1 MLKKRS
7 FLLLSIVLV
16 ILFLTTS
23 TSFAARRIKVKAKPP
38 IANRAITGNIASIEG
53 LTTPTTITVTAG
65 GITYTVN
72 VTTKTRIVRKFMGAS
87 SLEEIGVGDIVVV
100 RGRFTDATIDANL
113 IRDLSI
119 QRKGGAFVGSV
130 KSIDTTNSSFV
141 LTTTARG
148 DQTVTTSA
156 ATVFLKGKDKVTFGD
171 IQVGN
176 NILVIGLWRKS
187 ARTINADRIRIKQ

>member
-1 MLKKRS
+1 MLKKRN
-7 FLLLSIVLV
+7 FLLLSIVLIALV
-16 ILFLTTS
+16 LTTS
-23 TSFAARRIKVKAKPP
+23 TAFAARRIKVKAVPVR
-38 IANRAITGNIASIEG
+38 NRAITGNIASIDG
-53 LTTPTTITVTAG
+53 LTIPTTITVTAG
-65 GITYTVN
+65 AITYTVN
-72 VTTKTRIVRKFMGAS
+72 VTAKTKIVRKFYGRS

-119 QRKGGAFVGSV
+119 QRKGGTFVGSV
-130 KSIDTTNSSFV
+130 KSIDAANSSFV

-156 ATVFLKGKDKVTFGD
+156 TTVFLKGKDKVAFGD

-176 NILVIGLWRKS
+176 NVLVIGLWRKS
-187 ARTINADRIRIKQ
+187 ARTINADRVRIKI